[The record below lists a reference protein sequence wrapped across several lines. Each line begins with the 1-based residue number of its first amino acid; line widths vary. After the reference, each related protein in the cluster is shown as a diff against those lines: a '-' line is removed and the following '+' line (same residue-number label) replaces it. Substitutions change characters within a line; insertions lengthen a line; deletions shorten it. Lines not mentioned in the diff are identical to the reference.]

1 MGGLTA
7 LIERSVA
14 LIPLLQAVIVAICF
28 IIGLI
33 FIARAIPRMAIVF
46 ESRAAGL
53 SPMGTSYKG
62 PAVSFFIGSLLIS
75 LSATISAF
83 LMTFYRQDQA
93 VAASEIFAYAP
104 TIAESLTHD
113 VTSRAIIG
121 LLRFVQ
127 FIGLIG
133 FVRGLF
139 ILNMASNTGTIGETG
154 RGITHL
160 IGGTLAMNIVV
171 LLGMFEVSFIS

>member
-1 MGGLTA
+1 MGGLTTF
-7 LIERSVA
+7 IERGVA
-14 LIPLLQAVIVAICF
+14 LILPLQALIVAICF

-33 FIARAIPRMAIVF
+33 FIARAVPRAAIVF

-53 SPMGTSYKG
+53 SPMSASYKG
-62 PAVSFFIGSLLIS
+62 PVVSFMIGSLLVS
-75 LSATISAF
+75 LSATIAAF

-104 TIAESLTHD
+104 TITEPLTHD
-113 VTSRAIIG
+113 VTSRAVIG

-133 FVRGLF
+133 FIRGLF
-139 ILNMASNTGTIGETG
+139 ILNMAGNGGAIGETG
-154 RGITHL
+154 RGVTHL
-160 IGGTLAMNIVV
+160 IGGTLAVNIIV
-171 LLGMFEVSFIS
+171 LLGMFEGSFIR